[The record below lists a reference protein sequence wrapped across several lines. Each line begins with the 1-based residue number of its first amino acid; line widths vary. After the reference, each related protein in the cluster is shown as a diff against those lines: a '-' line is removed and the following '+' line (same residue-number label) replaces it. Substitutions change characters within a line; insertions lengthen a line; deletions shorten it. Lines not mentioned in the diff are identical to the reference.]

1 LQVSPFVR
9 HKTLGSSPT
18 LGSTANTSPAD
29 IPEFSFPAAATFV
42 ISSGCYQLEGSRMR
56 RLGIALLTAVSLFF
70 VGCGGGNSA
79 PGAGNINGNWTAM
92 LKDTGSTPV
101 FTFTTSFRQ
110 SGGTDVAVTNFTFTT
125 SSPCFVSG
133 GSETASFVLAGN
145 FSGDVTGSFELNI
158 QSETPSGNMLALQ
171 GMVKN
176 NTISG
181 TWMLSGVTSGCTGNG
196 NFTINRM

>member
-1 LQVSPFVR
+1 
-9 HKTLGSSPT
+9 
-18 LGSTANTSPAD
+18 
-29 IPEFSFPAAATFV
+29 
-42 ISSGCYQLEGSRMR
+42 MR

-79 PGAGNINGNWTAM
+79 PGPGNINGNWTAM
-92 LKDTGSTPV
+92 LSDTGTTPV

-110 SGGTDVAVTNFTFTT
+110 SGGTDVTVTNFTFTS

-133 GSETASFVLAGN
+133 GTETASFVLAGN
-145 FSGDVTGSFELNI
+145 FSGDVTGSFQLKI
-158 QSETPSGNMLALQ
+158 QSETPSGNLLTLE
-171 GMVKN
+171 GMAKN

-196 NFTINRM
+196 NFTLNRM

>member
-1 LQVSPFVR
+1 
-9 HKTLGSSPT
+9 
-18 LGSTANTSPAD
+18 
-29 IPEFSFPAAATFV
+29 
-42 ISSGCYQLEGSRMR
+42 MR

-70 VGCGGGNSA
+70 TGCGGGNSA
-79 PGAGNINGNWTAM
+79 PGTSNINGNWTAM
-92 LKDTGSTPV
+92 LSDSGGTSI

-110 SGGTDVAVTNFTFTT
+110 SGGADVTVTNFAFTN

-133 GSETASFVLAGN
+133 GSETASFVLGGN
-145 FSGDVTGSFELNI
+145 FSGDVTGSFELKI